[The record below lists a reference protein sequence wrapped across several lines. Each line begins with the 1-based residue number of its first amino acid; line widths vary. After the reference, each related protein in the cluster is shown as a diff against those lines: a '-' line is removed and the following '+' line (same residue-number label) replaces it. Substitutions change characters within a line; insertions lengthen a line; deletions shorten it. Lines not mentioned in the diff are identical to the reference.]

1 MPATALTVQTM
12 TRSGVVATNQLS
24 DETNGNSIRNDQGD
38 IYVRMKNTD
47 VATRTVTFT
56 ADRAD
61 NDGNTV
67 DAQIAI
73 LASETRMIGPFKDRA
88 RWGGGD
94 HILQLS
100 YSAGTSTNIE
110 IEVFRFPFQ
119 DTEAGTK

>member
-24 DETNGNSIRNDQGD
+24 DETNGNSIRNDLGELF
-38 IYVRMKNTD
+38 VRMKNTD
-47 VATRTVTFT
+47 VSARTVTFT

-67 DAQIAI
+67 DAQITI
-73 LASETRMIGPFKDRA
+73 EASEVRMIGPFKDRA

-94 HILQLS
+94 RLLQS
-100 YSAGTSTNIE
+100 AYSAGTGVTME
-110 IEVFRFPFQ
+110 IEVFQYPFQ
-119 DTEAGTK
+119 DTEAATK